1 MGALPKSNPNLFRP
15 GCAPGP
21 GRPPGM
27 RNQLSEVFLQALAS
41 DFVEHGPAAIAK
53 VLSERPHHYL
63 SIVASLLPRQLHVER
78 SSPFADLTDDELDQ
92 LERYLSASRAQ
103 SVQEI
108 NGRAAAIE
116 PEKP

>member
-27 RNQLSEVFLQALAS
+27 RNKLSEVFLQALAS

-53 VLSERPHHYL
+53 VRSERPHHYL
-63 SIVASLLPRQLHVER
+63 SVIAGLMPRQLSVEKH
-78 SSPFADLTDDELDQ
+78 SPFSDLSDAELDQ
-92 LERYLSASRAQ
+92 LERYLSVSRAQ
-103 SVQEI
+103 QVTEI
-108 NGRAAAIE
+108 NGKAGD
-116 PEKP
+116 